1 MTVRSTRCGV
11 RERRTKIRCSSD
23 LHKIEL
29 QVLELRLKKKKKSAE
44 VLGMDCVFDG
54 ANVTE

>member
-11 RERRTKIRCSSD
+11 RERRIKIRCSSD

-29 QVLELRLKKKKKSAE
+29 QVLELRLKKKKSAE

>member
-29 QVLELRLKKKKKSAE
+29 QVLELRLKKKKSAE
-44 VLGMDCVFDG
+44 VLGMDCVFDR

>member
-29 QVLELRLKKKKKSAE
+29 QVLELRLKKKKRAE
-44 VLGMDCVFDG
+44 ILGMDCVFDG

>member
-29 QVLELRLKKKKKSAE
+29 QVLELRLKKKKKARRN
-44 VLGMDCVFDG
+44 FDG

>member
-11 RERRTKIRCSSD
+11 RERRTKI
-23 LHKIEL
+23 EL
-29 QVLELRLKKKKKSAE
+29 QVLELRLKKKKARRN
-44 VLGMDCVFDG
+44 FDG

>member
-29 QVLELRLKKKKKSAE
+29 KVLELRLKKKSAE
-44 VLGMDCVFDG
+44 ILGMDCVFDG

>member
-29 QVLELRLKKKKKSAE
+29 QVLELRLKKKKSAE

>member
-29 QVLELRLKKKKKSAE
+29 QVLELRLKKKKARRN
-44 VLGMDCVFDG
+44 FDG